1 VSAAATEAGYGRAN
15 GEPRPPAGGLLRSE
29 LRRFPARRFIRL
41 LLGLGL
47 LGWLVA
53 VAIGLTQYGHPS
65 AADLASARHQVD
77 QVVSD
82 SNAGRQQCLA
92 DPPQA
97 PPGIPADQLCGEPVT
112 AAEVP
117 LDQFLA
123 DPPFSLERSGTSGAL
138 GFGAVA
144 AVLGF
149 LIGATWIG
157 AEWSSRSLVALLFW
171 EPRRLRVAGAK
182 IGVLIGASAL
192 LGVIAQAA
200 WLAMAG
206 ILNATAG
213 DGGKLPGNFWSA
225 LFALQGRSV
234 LLTVFAAL
242 IGFGLAN
249 LTRNTGAAL
258 GAGFVYFAI
267 VETAVR
273 ALRPTW
279 QPWLLSNN
287 AVALMYPRGLRIFIP
302 DRAGAGQE
310 YVIHNLPAGV
320 LLGVVTAVVV
330 GVGVVL
336 FARRDLH

>member
-1 VSAAATEAGYGRAN
+1 VSAAVSEAGSGPAAPTPRAA
-15 GEPRPPAGGLLRSE
+15 AGGLLRSE
-29 LRRFPARRFIRL
+29 LRRFAARRFLRL
-41 LLGLGL
+41 LLGLAL

-53 VAIGLTQYGHPS
+53 VAVGLTQYGHPS
-65 AADLASARHQVD
+65 AADLAAARHQVD
-77 QVVSD
+77 QIVAD
-82 SNAGRQQCLA
+82 SETGRQQCLA
-92 DPPQA
+92 DPPPA
-97 PPGIPADQLCGEPVT
+97 PQGVPADQVCGEPVT

-123 DPPFSLERSGTSGAL
+123 DPPFSLAQSGTNGAL
-138 GFGAVA
+138 GFGAIA

-157 AEWSSRSLVALLFW
+157 AEWSSRSIVALLFW

-182 IGVLIGASAL
+182 IGVLVGASAL
-192 LGVIAQAA
+192 LGVVAQAG

-213 DGGKLPGNFWSA
+213 DGGHLPGNFWSV

-234 LLTVFAAL
+234 LLTVLAAL
-242 IGFGLAN
+242 VGFGLAN

-267 VETAVR
+267 LETAVR

-302 DRAGAGQE
+302 DRAGGGQE
-310 YVIHNLPAGV
+310 YLIHNLPAGI
-320 LLGVVTAVVV
+320 LLGAVTAVVV